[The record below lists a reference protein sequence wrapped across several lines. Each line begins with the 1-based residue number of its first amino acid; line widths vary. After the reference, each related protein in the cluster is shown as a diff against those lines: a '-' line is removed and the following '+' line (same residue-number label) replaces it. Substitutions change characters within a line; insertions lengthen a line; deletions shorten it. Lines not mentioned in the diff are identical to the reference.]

1 MAVSTW
7 AANSRVGSSTRARE
21 RGSCSP
27 RSDRMGSA
35 KAAVLPVPV
44 GALPMTSRP
53 DMIRGMALNWM
64 GVGSV
69 YPIAFTPS
77 ITAGDNP
84 KLVNDMKHN
93 TLTRQ
98 LMQVS
103 IRSSHHHSAQ
113 FRQSEFAR
121 IFHVQAIYLL

>member
-1 MAVSTW
+1 MAVSTC
-7 AANSRVGSSTRARE
+7 AANSRVGSSTKARE

-27 RSDRMGSA
+27 RSERIGSA
-35 KAAVLPVPV
+35 NAAVLPVPV
-44 GALPMTSRP
+44 CALPMTSRP

-93 TLTRQ
+93 PPIRQ
-98 LMQVS
+98 LMQAPIPVPKLFVLLE
-103 IRSSHHHSAQ
+103 Q
-113 FRQSEFAR
+113 QRQVHLSLAR
-121 IFHVQAIYLL
+121 P